1 MGENLL
7 LLVSGIIILIMLII
21 DLGVFNKEA
30 HKVSSKE
37 ALIWT
42 IVWVLIALGFSFF
55 IYENYGWQKTSQYL
69 AAYFVEKSLS
79 VDNLFVFVI
88 IFSFFNIPAK
98 YQHKVLYWGIVGA
111 IIFRAIFIFT
121 GIWLVELT
129 YLPPITIFNQE
140 HIFNPVLITFGIILL
155 VAGIK
160 TFSNNGDNE
169 DFSDNWTFKLINKYI
184 RITDQYD
191 GDKLLTKIDG
201 KLFATPLLATIF
213 VIELSDIVFAV
224 DSIPAIF
231 GISKDPIILYT
242 SNIFAIL
249 GLRALYFLL
258 ANSME
263 MFSYLKYGLG
273 IILSFIGLKMILSD
287 FIHIDSTLSLVIVLS
302 ILIISILISIF
313 KPSQNQNI
321 LKENEK

>member
-1 MGENLL
+1 MNENILL
-7 LLVSGIIILIMLII
+7 GVFGVIVLIMLLL
-21 DLGVFNKEA
+21 DLGVFNKNP
-30 HKVSSKE
+30 HKVNSKE

-42 IVWVLIALGFSFF
+42 IVWIFIALGFSYF
-55 IYENYGWQKTSQYL
+55 IYANYGWQKTSQYL

-88 IFSFFNIPAK
+88 IFTFFKVPNQF
-98 YQHKVLYWGIVGA
+98 QHKVLYWGIIGA
-111 IIFRAIFIFT
+111 ILFRAIFIFT
-121 GIWLVELT
+121 GIWLIELT
-129 YLPPITIFNQE
+129 YLPPMEIFSE
-140 HIFNPVLITFGIILL
+140 VVVLNPVLILFGLVLL
-155 VAGIK
+155 YAGIK
-160 TFSNNGDNE
+160 TFTELDKES
-169 DFSDNWTFKLINKYI
+169 DFSDNWTFKIIQKIMPISKN
-184 RITDQYD
+184 YD
-191 GDKLLTKIDG
+191 GGKFLTKVGG
-201 KLFATPLLATIF
+201 KTMATPLLACIG
-213 VIELSDIVFAV
+213 VIELTDIVFAV

-258 ANSME
+258 ANSMD

-302 ILIISILISIF
+302 ILTISIVASII
-313 KPSQNQNI
+313 KNKNKSS
-321 LKENEK
+321 